1 MLRTVASSVS
11 PLSLHSHEQSPRDQI
26 SRFWCGSSEVDVQFV
41 RGSDVFSNIEG
52 FARVYEVAARGSACK
67 LLKNERGIEA
77 EGWWWE
83 LLDKTRIPGG
93 HDRISHVWTVPRVM
107 QICSRARV
115 SLTNIAKLPVV
126 TTGIKTLKRLS
137 RASRKKK
144 ISFPTQLVL
153 DSRQWTNIYVQLIDA
168 RRPVIGQIEDD
179 EATIL

>member
-1 MLRTVASSVS
+1 
-11 PLSLHSHEQSPRDQI
+11 
-26 SRFWCGSSEVDVQFV
+26 
-41 RGSDVFSNIEG
+41 
-52 FARVYEVAARGSACK
+52 
-67 LLKNERGIEA
+67 
-77 EGWWWE
+77 
-83 LLDKTRIPGG
+83 
-93 HDRISHVWTVPRVM
+93 M

-137 RASRKKK
+137 RASWKKK